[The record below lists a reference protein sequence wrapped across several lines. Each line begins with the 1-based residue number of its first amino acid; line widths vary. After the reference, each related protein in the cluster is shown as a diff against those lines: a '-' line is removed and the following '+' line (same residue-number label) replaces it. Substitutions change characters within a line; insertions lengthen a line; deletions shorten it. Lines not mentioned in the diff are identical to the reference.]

1 MRVVVVLAAA
11 ATIVWAGVELFVQLR
26 TFDMHAVARAAA
38 AIPVTKL
45 IASAAFT
52 ALSFI
57 ALGVIEVF
65 ACRMTGASRIPA
77 SHALT
82 RGAMAHALC
91 NTLGFHAVLAPS
103 FRLAFYRAYRISAAE
118 VARIVVVVGAAIVS
132 GTVVLAA
139 LAMTVK
145 WFGVVAALMLA
156 ALIGVAMYALPRLP
170 TAVASWLP
178 RPLLRTTPRIVIIAI
193 AEALC
198 AIAALYVL
206 MPDAVQRDPAH
217 FAVAFIASAAIGV
230 VSHSPGGVGVFEAG
244 MLAALPGD
252 RAGVLAALLVFRV
265 VYNLLPAAIA
275 GLGLASGAARRLVS
289 STADTRG
296 SHDAAR
302 GTTAPVRS
310 HRSDDV
316 HAGASRR

>member
-1 MRVVVVLAAA
+1 MRAVAVLAAV

-26 TFDMHAVARAAA
+26 TFDLHAVARAVA
-38 AIPVTKL
+38 AIPVARL

-65 ACRMTGASRIPA
+65 ACRIAGAPRIPA
-77 SHALT
+77 SRAFA

-103 FRLAFYRAYRISAAE
+103 LRLAFYRAYRITAAE
-118 VARIVVVVGAAIVS
+118 VARIVIVVGAAVVI

-139 LAMTVK
+139 LAVTAK
-145 WFGVVAALMLA
+145 WVGVVATLMLA

-170 TAVASWLP
+170 TAVASRLP
-178 RPLLRTTPRIVIIAI
+178 GPLLQTTPRILIVAF

-198 AIAALYVL
+198 AIAAMYVL
-206 MPDAVQRDPAH
+206 MPGAVQRDPAH
-217 FAVAFIASAAIGV
+217 FALAFIASAAIGV

-252 RAGVLAALLVFRV
+252 RADVLAALLVFRV

-275 GLGLASGAARRLVS
+275 GFALAAGATRRLVS
-289 STADTRG
+289 STADTHG
-296 SHDAAR
+296 SLDVAR